1 MTEVER
7 IKFINSIAL
16 FAHICNFVDGSVSLH
31 LFEMFPYLTEG
42 NPVMGSMLNVSSGIF
57 IGAKIL
63 LGNGGIWLLSN
74 IAKRQRKSIAL
85 YALIAAAATLCSV
98 SLLNVVSLAFMEPL
112 EIVQ

>member
-1 MTEVER
+1 MTEIER
-7 IKFINSIAL
+7 IRIINSIAL

-63 LGNGGIWLLSN
+63 LGNGGIWLLGN
-74 IAKRQRKSIAL
+74 IAKRKKSNLAL
-85 YALIAAAATLCSV
+85 YALIVAAATLCSV
-98 SLLNVVSLAFMEPL
+98 SLLNLMGLAFMEPL
-112 EIVQ
+112 EIIQ